1 MKMQQ
6 RHSAPWPCVL
16 RRTAVAVMIAGGL
29 ALSGCETTP
38 ESGAGAT
45 AKAAPPAPPKA
56 ARTDAQCREFQRTI
70 TIGGKTEKA
79 YGTACRQPDGTW
91 KEVDKGS
98 ATPPPPRQAQAE
110 PDNSFPYQG
119 YPRRYLG
126 PGAGPFYFGLGIGSH
141 GGGVGYGVGF

>member
-1 MKMQQ
+1 MKMQE
-6 RHSAPWPCVL
+6 RHSVPRPSVI
-16 RRTAVAVMIAGGL
+16 RRIAVAVMIAGGL
-29 ALSGCETTP
+29 APSACETTP
-38 ESGAGAT
+38 ETGAGAT
-45 AKAAPPAPPKA
+45 AKAAPPAPPK
-56 ARTDAQCREFQRTI
+56 TTQTEPQCREFQRTI

-98 ATPPPPRQAQAE
+98 ATSPPPRQAQAE

-126 PGAGPFYFGLGIGSH
+126 PGYAPFQFGVGVGNY
-141 GGGVGYGVGF
+141 GGGVGYGFGF